1 MLESFNYDLNTDI
14 AILYASKQYDKEQK
28 EVNYEDLV
36 ENNDYIL
43 VTDPIKRIADMK
55 Y

>member
-1 MLESFNYDLNTDI
+1 MLQNINNEFNTDI
-14 AILYASKQYDKEQK
+14 AILYASNQRDREET

-36 ENNDYIL
+36 ENEDYIL
-43 VTDPIKRIADMK
+43 ITDPIKRIADMN